1 MLSGLTSQST
11 WSTKGFWNSGCCHSW
26 TGKEIHSE
34 CFGYWLGLKLC
45 YGLLGFCVMK
55 NLFFC
60 QFELVFHTAS
70 FTSCSCMS
78 SGMNEVFKLIL
89 KKYTAWTQCGSVPN
103 CQSHIRALEH
113 TGKYFGQTDFLMLQ
127 NLRNSFNTFFPH
139 PFFLHSSPP
148 YPLNQRE
155 IIGQNAWNGK
165 GLMSQRLT
173 ANSDLS
179 FVLFSLEMP
188 VDFFLGENK
197 HLH

>member
-1 MLSGLTSQST
+1 MDDGMWFGIQSVHILFCFFNYCFALDKSWHTAIVSLCWVSGLTSQST

-89 KKYTAWTQCGSVPN
+89 KKYPAWAQCGSVPK
-103 CQSHIRALEH
+103 CQSHIGALEH
-113 TGKYFGQTDFLMLQ
+113 TGKYFGQTDFLMFLQ
-127 NLRNSFNTFFPH
+127 NLRNAFNTFFLI
-139 PFFLHSSPP
+139 PFSFILH
-148 YPLNQRE
+148 LL
-155 IIGQNAWNGK
+155 I
-165 GLMSQRLT
+165 L
-173 ANSDLS
+173 
-179 FVLFSLEMP
+179 
-188 VDFFLGENK
+188 
-197 HLH
+197 